1 MAEMSQLLFMQ
12 TRIARLA
19 SERWNMPIEKIA
31 GIFKQYN
38 VFDYI
43 ENGFGI
49 FHCEG
54 DEAVFDDVEEYL
66 DRKGFEHNDNT

>member
-1 MAEMSQLLFMQ
+1 MQ

-19 SERWNMPIEKIA
+19 SEKWNMPIDKIA
-31 GIFKQYN
+31 NIFKRYN

-43 ENGFGI
+43 EKGFGI

-54 DEAVFDDVEEYL
+54 DDAVFDDVEEYL
-66 DRKGFEHNDNT
+66 SRKGFRQDDNT